1 MTTKKYSGEEVKHTN
16 GGGKVIFIT
25 VAIIEKVFRR
35 PLDVYTAEVSCLILY
50 QKMHKI
56 QE

>member
-25 VAIIEKVFRR
+25 VAIIEKVFHR
-35 PLDVYTAEVSCLILY
+35 PLDVYTAEVSCLG
-50 QKMHKI
+50 
-56 QE
+56 